1 MFDQPVP
8 PTLTASV
15 DDADQTPFS
24 IVATPVRAL
33 ESIPVPPLTADNV
46 PEMVERV
53 VVAVHVGTP
62 FCKAK
67 VNPSVEFAMD
77 ERLFADV
84 V

>member
-1 MFDQPVP
+1 MFPHPVP

-33 ESIPVPPLTADNV
+33 ESIPVPPLIVDNV
-46 PEMVERV
+46 PEIVERV

-62 FCKAK
+62 FCKARVK
-67 VNPSVEFAMD
+67 PSVVFEMD
-77 ERLFADV
+77 EREFAV
-84 V
+84 VV